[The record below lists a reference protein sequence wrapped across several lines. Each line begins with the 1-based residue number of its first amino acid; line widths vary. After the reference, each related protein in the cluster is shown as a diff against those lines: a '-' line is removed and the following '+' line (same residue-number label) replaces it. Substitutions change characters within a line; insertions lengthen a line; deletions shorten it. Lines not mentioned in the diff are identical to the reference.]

1 MRNLARCRVQFC
13 MDTGGMMSQE
23 SNCSHVAVSYTWE
36 EYSDGDLWQAGL
48 CINCREDL
56 FRRVSNKVY
65 GEWQVAP

>member
-1 MRNLARCRVQFC
+1 
-13 MDTGGMMSQE
+13 MMSQE